1 MFGIVPGCRYGWPK
15 NVLHWAGIHE
25 SDLFLD
31 DLPEK
36 AVIPQEVEK
45 ECCRK
50 PQAFDSLIIQKA
62 IKERKISVRALK
74 RKIVYQKLQ
83 RDLGLGSGEGETLAF
98 ALTQKAPIVAID
110 DRRGIRACKLL
121 KLPFF
126 TAMDIVVRMSQKQIV
141 TKEEALR
148 KLQALARHG
157 RYSEEIIKRAMTT
170 VEGEQ

>member
-1 MFGIVPGCRYGWPK
+1 MFLFDASTLILLAK
-15 NVLHWAGIHE
+15 TELL
-25 SDLFLD
+25 DLFLD

-36 AVIPQEVEK
+36 AVITEEVEE

-62 IKERKISVRALK
+62 IKERKITVRALS
-74 RKIVYQKLQ
+74 RRSVYQKLQ
-83 RDLGLGSGEGETLAF
+83 KDLGLGSGEGETLAF

-121 KLPFF
+121 KIPFS
-126 TAMDIVVRMSQKQIV
+126 TAMDIVIRMRQKQV
-141 TKEEALR
+141 LTKEQALA
-148 KLQALARHG
+148 KVEALARHG
-157 RYSEEIIKRAMTT
+157 RYSEEIIKRATTT

>member
-1 MFGIVPGCRYGWPK
+1 MLLFDASTLILLAK
-15 NVLHWAGIHE
+15 TELLE
-25 SDLFLD
+25 LFLD

-36 AVIPQEVEK
+36 AVITEEVEE

-62 IKERKISVRALK
+62 IKERKITVRAPK
-74 RKIVYQKLQ
+74 SKSVYQKLQ
-83 RDLGLGSGEGETLAF
+83 KDLGLGSGEGETLAF

-121 KLPFF
+121 KIPFS
-126 TAMDIVVRMSQKQIV
+126 TAMDIVIRMRQKQV
-141 TKEEALR
+141 LTKEQALA
-148 KLQALARHG
+148 KVEALARHG
-157 RYSEEIIKRAMTT
+157 RYSEEIIKRATTT